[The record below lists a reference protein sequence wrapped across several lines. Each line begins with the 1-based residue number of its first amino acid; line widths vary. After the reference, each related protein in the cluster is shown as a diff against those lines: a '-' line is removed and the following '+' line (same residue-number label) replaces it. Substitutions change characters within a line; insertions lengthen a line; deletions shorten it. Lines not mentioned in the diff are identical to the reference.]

1 MFSLP
6 PDFAKTLEHFDGVLI
21 QNVFG
26 CRGDFAGTCEGAMN
40 VLMRCSFTTFSA
52 SVKNVYY
59 AMQNLVVFFCNLN
72 IASLRK
78 VRYI

>member
-21 QNVFG
+21 RNVFA
-26 CRGDFAGTCEGAMN
+26 CSGDFAGTCAGVIN
-40 VLMRCSFTTFSA
+40 ILMRCSFTTFSA

-72 IASLRK
+72 MVSLRK
-78 VRYI
+78 VKCI